1 MLIIECGQIYS
12 AVMPHGPLPNRT
24 HVHRIKPTV
33 PTMDLPVEGRRG
45 RCPTPPVWCHLG
57 PAGLAWWKWAWFTP
71 QAAAWSTGDLVA
83 VAHRAVVEDVLADL
97 VRIEDADGEAVVAA
111 GRAKLSAIREA
122 SSLDDKLGLSP
133 KAMAQL
139 RWKIVETAVPVAAQV
154 ADLDDRRKRLATG

>member
-1 MLIIECGQIYS
+1 M
-12 AVMPHGPLPNRT
+12 
-24 HVHRIKPTV
+24 
-33 PTMDLPVEGRRG
+33 
-45 RCPTPPVWCHLG
+45 
-57 PAGLAWWKWAWFTP
+57 AWWKWAWFTP